1 MKRILFLMM
10 FFLVFT
16 GFSVPCFS
24 KDYRIEVLQVT
35 DIEPFNQSYRGFL
48 SVLKDNGIVEGQNLT
63 VNRRIIDF
71 DVEKGG
77 LWKKVGVLMR
87 IKKEASDIVDARPDL
102 VLTIGTP
109 ATKYAKDKII
119 SAGIPLVFS
128 AVAIPEAAGC
138 KSLTESGT
146 GFTGATLY
154 MDMKDIL
161 QIVRLAFPA
170 VKTFG
175 IVHTDDENAVAQ
187 VEEAKAKAASVG
199 MNVLSKEI
207 NKRDSVKPAAEELMD
222 QGAQAFAVP
231 LDTYYGM
238 RNYQACNELD
248 EISRVRNVP
257 VISLALM
264 KVPGAIVYI
273 GSDFGVI
280 GSLSGQHAA
289 KILNDG
295 VEPGSLPVLR
305 QEELKIFVD
314 TKQIQALG
322 VQLPMEILQLAES
335 VQ

>member
-1 MKRILFLMM
+1 MV

-16 GFSVPCFS
+16 GISLPCFS

-138 KSLTESGT
+138 KSLTESGP

-161 QIVRLAFPA
+161 QIVHLAFPTL
-170 VKTFG
+170 KTFG
-175 IVHTDDENAVAQ
+175 IVHTDDDNAVAQ
-187 VEEAKAKAASVG
+187 VEEAKAKAGTVG
-199 MNVLSKEI
+199 MTVVSKEI
-207 NKRDSVKPAAEELMD
+207 NKKDSVVPGAEEMIG

-238 RNYQACNELD
+238 RDNQAAHELLGLTLPYK
-248 EISRVRNVP
+248 IP
-257 VISLALM
+257 VFSLALF
-264 KVPGAIVYI
+264 KVPGAVVYI
-273 GSDFGVI
+273 GSDFEVI

-295 VEPGSLPVLR
+295 VDPGSLPVLR

-314 TKQIQALG
+314 TKQMQALG
-322 VQLPMEILQLAES
+322 IQLPMEILQLAES